1 MVYVL
6 WGVCAV
12 THNLTSSLTS
22 CVQGFTRASDGSTR
36 AANEVLEL
44 CIVAKACVKGL
55 LACCLHNLMQRAG
68 MVRLG

>member
-1 MVYVL
+1 MAYVYC
-6 WGVCAV
+6 GACTV
-12 THNLTSSLTS
+12 TYNLTSSLTS
-22 CVQGFTRASDGSTR
+22 CVQGFTRASDGSAR

-44 CIVAKACVKGL
+44 CIVAKACIKGV